1 MLRAHACREH
11 LDLLRLCVVLGGHTS
26 VGMGVMVL

>member
-1 MLRAHACREH
+1 MLRAHARREH
-11 LDLLRLCVVLGGHTS
+11 LGLLCLCVVLGGHTS